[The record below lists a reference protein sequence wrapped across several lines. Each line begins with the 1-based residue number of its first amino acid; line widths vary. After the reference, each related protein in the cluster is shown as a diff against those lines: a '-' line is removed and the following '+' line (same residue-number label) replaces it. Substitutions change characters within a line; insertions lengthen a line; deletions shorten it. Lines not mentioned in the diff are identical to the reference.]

1 MQVWLE
7 IGLASGVAAT
17 GRLLWAAS
25 SLLTCPFPLNVWR
38 RGFAEMLLEKSNY
51 PGVIVKVARRTRLL
65 VRSAPYQDPRN
76 PKRGWGVFGKLTKA
90 DGNSNTLEQSSYF
103 GVGGSSVL
111 PSRPDDRFGVA
122 YLQYGVIG

>member
-65 VRSAPYQDPRN
+65 VRSAPY
-76 PKRGWGVFGKLTKA
+76 
-90 DGNSNTLEQSSYF
+90 S
-103 GVGGSSVL
+103 GSEESQAGL
-111 PSRPDDRFGVA
+111 GR
-122 YLQYGVIG
+122 IW